1 MKDNLKETEKE
12 IKTLSKSLFTFFV
25 LFTIMIATFVITHFL
40 NKSNTWADSL
50 FTATMIYLPMV
61 TIWILIRFGFAEGII
76 AKVKNH
82 QPANK
87 DKKMTRVNIDRNRI
101 YNSKKKQVWDQ
112 TWIGPIVAA
121 TVGIILLIVSLLGSY
136 L

>member
-1 MKDNLKETEKE
+1 MKDNLKESEKE

-25 LFTIMIATFVITHFL
+25 LFTIMIATFVIAHFL

-50 FTATMIYLPMV
+50 FIATMIYLAMV

-76 AKVKNH
+76 AKVKNY
-82 QPANK
+82 QPTNK

-121 TVGIILLIVSLLGSY
+121 TVGIILFIVSLLGSY